1 MVRLPCW
8 KSLAIIGVHHLDGP
22 VVLFGCPALK
32 GVGDTKCRSH
42 VANLL
47 GSKVVTPPYIRP
59 GQDPRGDSAAIKAN
73 SPGDLG
79 QVPRG
84 SADQTALPRAG
95 LSDRQDGVAIV
106 CRDLGSQQG
115 VAVAIRVV
123 QWTTGNVGKQSVE
136 AVMKRPD
143 LELVGCYAWSEA
155 KAGKDIGELCGLP
168 PIGLTATNDVDALL
182 ALEPDC
188 VIYNPMW
195 FNVDEMVRILESG
208 ANIVATTAFING
220 QSYPEDGRQR
230 ILDACAKGGSSMFGS
245 GVSPGYIELIAVAL
259 ANASDRIDHVLISE
273 EADTTAY
280 DSPPTEIPVGFG
292 RPLDDPALPTMTAA
306 ATVVFSEAVA
316 LVGDALGV
324 VFDEIVCEAEYAKT
338 TKELD
343 LGSWTLPTNTV
354 AGVTIHWL
362 GKIGSKN
369 IVEMRVRWRKGDALE
384 PDWEVGMG
392 WTIEIQGRPTITT
405 KIDILPPPY
414 FEATTMEEFM
424 VLGHILTALPV
435 VNAIP
440 AVVAAASGIVT
451 YEDIP
456 LPLPKGYVPT

>member
-1 MVRLPCW
+1 
-8 KSLAIIGVHHLDGP
+8 
-22 VVLFGCPALK
+22 
-32 GVGDTKCRSH
+32 
-42 VANLL
+42 
-47 GSKVVTPPYIRP
+47 VT
-59 GQDPRGDSAAIKAN
+59 
-73 SPGDLG
+73 
-79 QVPRG
+79 
-84 SADQTALPRAG
+84 
-95 LSDRQDGVAIV
+95 
-106 CRDLGSQQG
+106 
-115 VAVAIRVV
+115 IRVV

-143 LELVGCYAWSEA
+143 LELVGCYAWS
-155 KAGKDIGELCGLP
+155 KDKSGKDIGELCGLP
-168 PIGLTATNDVDALL
+168 LIGLMATHDVDALL
-182 ALEPDC
+182 ALKPDC

-195 FNVDEMVRILESG
+195 FDVDELVRILESG
-208 ANIVATTAFING
+208 ANIVAT
-220 QSYPEDGRQR
+220 
-230 ILDACAKGGSSMFGS
+230 GS

-292 RPLDDPALPTMTAA
+292 RPLDDPALPEMTAA

-316 LVGDALGV
+316 LIGDALGV

-343 LGSWTLPTNTV
+343 LGSWTLAKDTV

-362 GKIGSKN
+362 GQIAGKN
-369 IVEMRVRWRKGDALE
+369 IVEMRVRWRKGDSLE
-384 PDWEVGMG
+384 PDWDVGMG
-392 WTIEIQGRPTITT
+392 WAIEIQGRPTITT

-440 AVVAAASGIVT
+440 AVVAAPPGIVT

>member
-1 MVRLPCW
+1 
-8 KSLAIIGVHHLDGP
+8 
-22 VVLFGCPALK
+22 
-32 GVGDTKCRSH
+32 
-42 VANLL
+42 
-47 GSKVVTPPYIRP
+47 VT
-59 GQDPRGDSAAIKAN
+59 
-73 SPGDLG
+73 
-79 QVPRG
+79 
-84 SADQTALPRAG
+84 
-95 LSDRQDGVAIV
+95 
-106 CRDLGSQQG
+106 
-115 VAVAIRVV
+115 IRVV
-123 QWTTGNVGKQSVE
+123 QWTTGNVGRQSVE
-136 AVMKRPD
+136 AVLKRPD

-155 KAGKDIGELCGLP
+155 KSGKDVGELCGLP
-168 PIGLTATNDVDALL
+168 PIGLTATNDVEALL
-182 ALEPDC
+182 AAKPDC

-208 ANIVATTAFING
+208 ANIVATAAFING
-220 QSYPEDGRQR
+220 RSYPDDGRQR
-230 ILDACAKGGSSMFGS
+230 ILDACAKGGSSIFGS
-245 GVSPGYIELIAVAL
+245 GVSPGYIELVAVAL

-292 RPLDDPALPTMTAA
+292 RPIDDPALPEMTAA
-306 ATVVFSEAVA
+306 ATVVFSEAVS

-343 LGSWTLPTNTV
+343 LGSWTLAKDTV

-362 GKIGSKN
+362 GKVEGNN

-384 PDWEVGMG
+384 PDWDVGMG

-424 VLGHILTALPV
+424 VLGHVLTALPV

-440 AVVAAASGIVT
+440 AVVAATPGIVT

-456 LPLPKGYVPT
+456 LPMPKGYVPRA